1 MLSSNQCEITRSAFN
16 AKQRRIRFLDSA
28 VYLSY
33 ICIYIIL
40 NYIFIY
46 FMKVLKLKEL
56 QIKPE
61 ISVCIAN
68 RHIFKEVAS
77 ILPDKFYR

>member
-1 MLSSNQCEITRSAFN
+1 
-16 AKQRRIRFLDSA
+16 
-28 VYLSY
+28 
-33 ICIYIIL
+33 
-40 NYIFIY
+40 
-46 FMKVLKLKEL
+46 MKVLKLKEL